1 MGVENLMRAQI
12 LQFLFFL
19 MWILMLVGGGL
30 MVVVIGPFSLG
41 GFGGIDPIIFSGIK
55 VGIALVFDIHLG
67 FSYWQ
72 KIKNWI
78 FRSQIKS

>member
-1 MGVENLMRAQI
+1 MRVQI
-12 LQFLFFL
+12 YSFIFL

-30 MVVVIGPFSLG
+30 MVVVIGPLTLG

-55 VGIALVFDIHLG
+55 VGIALVLIFIWVFILA
-67 FSYWQ
+67 
-72 KIKNWI
+72 KVKNWI